1 MSCVGRL
8 GACVADAYRAV
19 SHYIISVLAQLK
31 MNYMKKMTKKD
42 NRIFKIVDIIL
53 NLKIKLTVN
62 YIFKF

>member
-19 SHYIISVLAQLK
+19 SHNIVSVLAQLR

-53 NLKIKLTVN
+53 RLKINLTVN
-62 YIFKF
+62 HISKF